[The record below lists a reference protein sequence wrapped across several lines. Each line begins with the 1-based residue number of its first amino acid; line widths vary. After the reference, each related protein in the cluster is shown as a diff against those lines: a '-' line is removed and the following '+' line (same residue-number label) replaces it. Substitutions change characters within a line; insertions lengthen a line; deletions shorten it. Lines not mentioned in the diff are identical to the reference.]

1 MKKITLLVM
10 LFGIVLLG
18 ACSQNTSSNLDTN
31 TTESNETK
39 NVTLYIFR
47 HGETMLNITDRV
59 QGWSDAILTKEGQ
72 ENVQDAG
79 ENLSH
84 LSFDAAYSSDSGRS
98 VQTAELL
105 LEENQDTAELNVQT
119 DKRLREFNFGSYEGE
134 LNDVMI
140 HDVASYH
147 NTTAEEY
154 TKNGINPKEYAD
166 TVALLDKERMKD
178 TKENWPAENY
188 EEITS
193 RLKKAIDE
201 IANEAIEKGNEK
213 VLVVTHGLSIRA
225 LVDTLFNELDTTIG
239 MENAS
244 VTTIQY
250 DGENFELGT
259 VNNVEYTNIE

>member
-178 TKENWPAENY
+178 TKEN
-188 EEITS
+188 
-193 RLKKAIDE
+193 
-201 IANEAIEKGNEK
+201 
-213 VLVVTHGLSIRA
+213 
-225 LVDTLFNELDTTIG
+225 
-239 MENAS
+239 
-244 VTTIQY
+244 
-250 DGENFELGT
+250 
-259 VNNVEYTNIE
+259 